1 MLRPDAVQGPRQAIV
16 DELAGYKTLGLT
28 HVAIDFRRSSLA
40 EMLEI
45 LDMVATEIRPAVD
58 RA

>member
-1 MLRPDAVQGPRQAIV
+1 MLRPEAVQGPRQAIV
-16 DELAGYKTLGLT
+16 DELAGYKALGLT
-28 HVAIDFRRSSLA
+28 HVAMDFRRNGLG